1 MILIIKWI
9 SYIVTG
15 ILLFYIAAKDQKSK
29 KITNRSLMF
38 FLIAALPMAFQLP
51 ITIWERLLGFLLT
64 GSPLFFMN
72 LFLPGSFGGGDIK
85 LLAIAGGLLGWKS
98 GLLALCAG
106 FLAAGIYGVVML
118 AMGKRSK
125 KDQIALGPF
134 LCLGIAGC
142 FLLVNK

>member
-1 MILIIKWI
+1 MKQIFKMLF
-9 SYIVTG
+9 SVLLEG
-15 ILLFYIAAKDQKSK
+15 ILVYIAVVDINKK
-29 KITNRSLMF
+29 KITNRSLII
-38 FLIAALPMAFQLP
+38 LGVVGIAATYNFSISL
-51 ITIWERLLGFLLT
+51 ISRLWG
-64 GSPLFFMN
+64 GMISAGPLFMID
-72 LFLPGSFGGGDIK
+72 LILPGSFGGGDIK
-85 LLAIAGGLLGWKS
+85 LLAIAGGLLGWKG
-98 GLLALCAG
+98 GLFALCAG

>member
-15 ILLFYIAAKDQKSK
+15 ILLFYIAAKDHKTK

-72 LFLPGSFGGGDIK
+72 LILPGAFGGGDIK
-85 LLAIAGGLLGWKS
+85 LLAIAGGLFGIKGGCW
-98 GLLALCAG
+98 ALCAG
-106 FLAAGIYGVVML
+106 FIAGGIYSVFLLLTRKIRM
-118 AMGKRSK
+118 KEK
-125 KDQIALGPF
+125 IAFGPF